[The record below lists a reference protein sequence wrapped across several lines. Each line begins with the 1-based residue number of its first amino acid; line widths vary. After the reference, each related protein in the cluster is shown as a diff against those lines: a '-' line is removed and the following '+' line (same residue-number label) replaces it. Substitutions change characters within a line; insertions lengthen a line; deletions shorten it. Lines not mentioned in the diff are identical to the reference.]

1 MKSHIGAILLAVTS
15 SGIRIYAEPPLDR
28 ADLLSVREADGK
40 IRVAATPVEWEP
52 RRTEILNAMQS
63 LMGRLP
69 GAEKRCPLDVRVE
82 EDIDCGDHV
91 RRLLSYQSE
100 PDGRTPAYLL
110 VPKAALEKDA
120 RDFPAV
126 LCLHPTNAQGYKS
139 VVGLAD
145 APNRGYA
152 LELARRGFVTIAP
165 AYPLLADYNPDLKRL
180 GYVSGTMKAIWDNI
194 RALDL
199 LDSLPFVRRSGY
211 GAIGHSLGGHN
222 AIYTA
227 IFDARIKVIV
237 SSCGFDSYLDYYS
250 GNPAMWQKGKGWTQ
264 DRYIPRL
271 ADYAGRLQDI
281 PFDFHGMIAALA
293 PRRVFV
299 NAPTGDSNFQWRSV
313 DRVIAAAKKVYI
325 LHGVP
330 ERLQVEHPDCPHDF
344 PPEMRERAYQVL
356 DELRG
361 PSRSSK

>member
-1 MKSHIGAILLAVTS
+1 MKSLTPFILLVSAYCGLVA
-15 SGIRIYAEPPLDR
+15 YADPSLDR
-28 ADLLSVREADGK
+28 TDLLSLRDADGTV
-40 IRVAATPVEWEP
+40 RVAATPAEWEP
-52 RRTEILNAMQS
+52 RRTAILEAMQK
-63 LMGRLP
+63 LMGPLP
-69 GAEKRCPLDVRVE
+69 GPEKRCALDVRIE
-82 EDIDCGDHV
+82 EETDCGDHV

-100 PDGRTPAYLL
+100 PEARTPAYLL
-110 VPKAALEKDA
+110 IPKAALAKDA

-126 LCLHPTNAQGYKS
+126 LCLHPTNAAGNKS
-139 VVGLAD
+139 IVGLAD

-165 AYPLLADYNPDLKRL
+165 PYPLLADYHPDLKKL
-180 GYVSGTMKAIWDNI
+180 GYASGTMKAIWDNI
-194 RALDL
+194 RALDVL
-199 LDSLPFVRRSGY
+199 ESLPFVRRGGF

-227 IFDARIKVIV
+227 VFDARIKVIV

-250 GNPAMWQKGKGWTQ
+250 GDPAMWQKGKGWTQ
-264 DRYIPRL
+264 ERYIPRL

-293 PRRVFV
+293 PRRLFV

-313 DRVIAAAKKVYI
+313 DKVIAAAKKVYA

-344 PPEMRERAYQVL
+344 PPDMRELAYQAL
-356 DELRG
+356 NELKATAL
-361 PSRSSK
+361 PPK